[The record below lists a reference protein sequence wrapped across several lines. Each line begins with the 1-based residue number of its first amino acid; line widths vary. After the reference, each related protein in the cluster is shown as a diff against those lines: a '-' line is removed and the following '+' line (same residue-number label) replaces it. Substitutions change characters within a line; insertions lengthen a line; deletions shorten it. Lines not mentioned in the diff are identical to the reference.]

1 MVKTELGK
9 LADTMPEL
17 ATAFRQLRGEVM
29 KAGPLGR
36 DTIELIVVA
45 ALACTQRYDTLRVH
59 IIRLLDMN
67 VEPEAIAHALA
78 AGLGAATTLSETVDG
93 LAVLA
98 ECVQERSA

>member
-36 DTIELIVVA
+36 DTIELIVVS
-45 ALACTQRYDTLRVH
+45 ALACTHRYDTLRVH
-59 IIRLLDMN
+59 IIRLLDMD
-67 VEPEAIAHALA
+67 VEPAAIAHALA